1 MSSLALNNGSLLQLL
16 VELGGNET
24 FIETDGL
31 SFCHFASCGLDFN
44 TLVNLIFLIN
54 STRNDLLFDL
64 VYFIFPFLSIFAWIE
79 WVDSQLICLIMS
91 SFVE

>member
-1 MSSLALNNGSLLQLL
+1 LQLL
-16 VELGGNET
+16 VELGGDET

-64 VYFIFPFLSIFAWIE
+64 VYFIFPFFLSLQGSISMALSL
-79 WVDSQLICLIMS
+79 V
-91 SFVE
+91 